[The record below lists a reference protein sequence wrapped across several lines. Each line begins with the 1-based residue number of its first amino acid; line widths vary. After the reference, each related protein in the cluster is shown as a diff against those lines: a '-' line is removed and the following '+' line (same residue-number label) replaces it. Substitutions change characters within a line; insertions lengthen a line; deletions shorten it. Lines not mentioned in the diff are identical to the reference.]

1 MILLNTTFHV
11 HTSVNDLFIKWAQA
25 IYIPKAMECGQF
37 SNPLFTRIMMQVD
50 PEATSYAVQLQAIS
64 HAEAEAWH
72 DSMGTQLKDA
82 LAREVGERV
91 LHFTTYMEIVG

>member
-1 MILLNTTFHV
+1 MTLLNTTFHV
-11 HTSVNDLFIKWAQA
+11 HKSVDALFIKWVRE
-25 IYIPKAMECGQF
+25 IYLPIANESGLF

-50 PEATSYAVQLQAIS
+50 PEATSYAVQLQASS
-64 HAEAEAWH
+64 HTEAEAWH

-91 LHFTTYMEIVG
+91 LHFTTYMEIIE

>member
-11 HTSVNDLFIKWAQA
+11 HTSVNEPFIEWVKAT
-25 IYIPKAMECGQF
+25 YIPSAMKSGLF
-37 SNPLFTRIMMQVD
+37 TAPLFTRIMMQVD
-50 PEATSYAVQLQAIS
+50 PEATSYAVQLQASS
-64 HAEAEAWH
+64 HTEAEAWH

-91 LHFTTYMEIVG
+91 LHFTTYMEIIE